1 MLKDIERRFDELY
14 PDEGIAELIKESG
27 GKLTKDLIQKKFI
40 VDELR
45 REVVGDFY
53 RYFDDDSYELLDLK
67 IEVLTATMEGKVPK
81 DIPRF
86 YDIFE
91 LLPPEGQVWD

>member
-1 MLKDIERRFDELY
+1 VNELELKFNELF
-14 PDEGIAELIKESG
+14 PDEGIAELEKDSG
-27 GKLTKDLIQKKFI
+27 GKLTREVLFKKFQ

-67 IEVLTATMEGKVPK
+67 IEVLTATLKGKVPI